1 MMKWI
6 LLLALF
12 TNCNKNEPVASVNN
26 TEDTTIHTHLTLDN
40 KVGDIVNHT
49 AFKGFGEIEFQGSH
63 TPPEK
68 ALRGKGYFSDNNATM
83 KKASANPITFRR
95 ESDPTIIETMR
106 NGSEKEKA
114 AIVQTVS
121 KNW

>member
-49 AFKGFGEIEFQGSH
+49 AFKGFGELLLPWEDNSSYYNTSLKDVSSLMPYHSNVAPWYNSF
-63 TPPEK
+63 
-68 ALRGKGYFSDNNATM
+68 FSQLYD
-83 KKASANPITFRR
+83 R
-95 ESDPTIIETMR
+95 
-106 NGSEKEKA
+106 
-114 AIVQTVS
+114 
-121 KNW
+121 